1 MDVTQ
6 NIKLLFLLFFLHCVS
21 SKDQTTVKVKNY
33 YKENES
39 LHTHKKKSEELS
51 NNEYGILHSAYKRI
65 VGYAQRKL
73 EDIFHA
79 TGENIKEKEDKN
91 KDMLKSERMVLYQ
104 NNDGEQLENLI
115 DPIKNL
121 EEKNNLENYY
131 DNKYDNIKFEVGNKY
146 NHLKYMNTTNSDN
159 DKRFNNY
166 YFADNKFFVRDNIEQ
181 DENAFLNKSIIG
193 NKDMEISKN
202 YFEKNKFIDTYSSY
216 ECGKK
221 IKEMKWICT
230 DNQLI
235 SNNLCAPIRRI
246 QLCIANI
253 ILFSEYKGEDIY
265 KNNTINNKFKENIL
279 KAVKLESN
287 LLVHKHNNEYNS
299 KLCDDIRWSFS
310 DYGDIIIGRDLIYK
324 NNTDYIKEQFKKIF
338 NNENNKVLN
347 DEENI
352 KLRKEWWEKYKE
364 DIWEEMTKEHNDK
377 FIEKCIYVV
386 KDELQIVRWI
396 EEWSKQFIDEKDYML
411 FNLRNTYNEMNII
424 HENDC
429 KQYNKWIENRKKE
442 WTFLSNEFNKMFPD
456 KNVQIYISNIF
467 KDYTE
472 NNVNMIFGML
482 DYEYNNICKDKP
494 ELLSIAKYDLKAPSV
509 KPAKKYKSKDHEE
522 SDAFGCKTKISAVKK
537 KWNCYNNKNVT
548 KPDGVCGPPRRQ
560 QLCLGHIFMIQDG
573 KEEQLKDHLNKAAY
587 YEAMFLKEKLEKS
600 DGDKICNGILGS
612 YADIGDIVKGSDVW
626 RDVNTNK
633 LEDKFKKVFIVG
645 DSRNK
650 QKDIERDK
658 WWEKERDL
666 IWSSMS
672 KHIPNGK
679 TCKSHIDFEST
690 PQLLRWLKEWGDEF
704 CEEIDT
710 EVKKLEQGCKN
721 INCWERKCKNACSS
735 YDNWIKERKNE
746 YNLQSTKF
754 DSDKKLKVYSTFYD
768 KFQDSKAYL
777 RQESKQ
783 CSKVEFNDE
792 TFTFP
797 DKYKEACMRCID
809 PSSSKAVKPIKPNVV
824 PIKESKKS
832 DPPSLP
838 DKSKNAPNSS
848 NGGNDRNKEISKRD
862 EGHGPNQVKEGEKK
876 VPNIVPVVK
885 KENEFTPN
893 GRNGEE
899 KEKSKVDQSPGVNS
913 KDIKGEKAQGEVSE
927 HSPKI
932 EEKMESAESTPV
944 VHRETESNQPSDS
957 RDSEGKEASK
967 GDQSPVNSE
976 DIKNE
981 EQEGEVSER
990 SSEIEDNRESVP
1002 STSVVNIQT
1011 ESSQSTDSRDSE
1023 GKDSSKGDQSPPV
1036 ISEDIKNEEKEGQV
1050 SERST
1055 EIKDNRESV
1064 PSTSV
1069 VNIDTGSSQ
1078 SSNSSDSDSTVL
1090 SGGESKDV
1098 NIPTSEGVK
1107 ENEEGET
1114 EKDASSKSIEIDQA
1128 SPEQNNHIDSSQN
1141 VIKDSNHQDKEIINS
1156 PSTEKNIEE
1165 IQHKTSDT
1173 DGHESKIE
1181 SEIEPKES
1189 MEESS
1194 LNKREIENAARGDH
1208 KPESVES
1215 AEIPQSQIPNSHN
1228 GGTIVSESQVQDS
1241 SENTMSTESTHTD
1254 NKNFGTSVDIQ
1265 PSLTDDEKTVSSV
1278 GDRDAEDRSNL
1289 NTDPEQIE
1297 KNKSSHSD
1305 KEDRSVSE
1313 NEIQDPLGGAI
1324 SIESTHTDNQDLKIS
1339 VHNQPSVIE
1348 NEKNGSSG
1356 SVGDNNDR
1364 SNLSTDTEQI
1374 ENNTSSHSDIHH
1386 SNKEGSSG
1394 SESLTQDS
1402 PIDHLEGVTPS
1413 NIDMDPKQNEASLI
1427 TPVDQVDSSMES
1439 ELESGGKIGDLYK
1452 GDKQSENI
1460 LNKDKDV
1467 VEIEKAPD
1475 SHANESNTHDE
1486 EDTRRG
1492 ISDDSST
1499 VHEIDSK
1506 ENLHQESLI
1515 SEKGR
1520 KEGNIKKEPGN
1531 EEDSSISISQ
1541 ETIND
1546 SEGRENIEDAKLSE
1560 RGDDIESDIGN
1571 IVSVDPEST
1580 IISSPNGTEGI
1591 KSSEELKSKEYTSV
1605 DLNNRGENNQQ
1616 ENLVSNSPQ
1625 LEPEREK
1632 LENADSSHETEVS
1645 SISEVGEASTRYHK
1659 ENSETDEGEESG
1671 TNPEEGSVTDKE
1683 QESRTNHE
1691 EDSETDEGEER
1702 ETNHEEGS
1710 VTDKEQESRKNH
1722 EGDNETGE
1730 VQQSLENNEASETHE
1745 EQSASEKIK
1754 LIEPTSNMVLPST
1767 PLHESDKEKLEK
1779 HHDEP
1784 NTNGELTHTDQNTS
1798 QYRPSESEEVMTNK
1812 PDQMEMTSEP
1822 SSQYIEKGIDVIDT
1836 TKNQYIDEESNHI
1849 IPLVNKNSEGD
1860 PVTIPPTRTVMESV
1874 SLDSRNEQKVE
1885 ENDDTHITDDK
1896 RKDDT
1901 IVNLSQNGLNE
1912 HGEMSND
1919 SIKSETITESSLA
1932 DDDQMI
1938 EGIDGKGS
1946 EKKNI
1951 IDAPQE
1957 SSIEV
1962 GKQME
1967 GHMSNVNTPEELSP
1981 VADESKLQ
1989 EEKEGSKDDG
1999 DKRTVSKDTIG
2010 VEDPN
2015 RIDEHQ
2021 NLEEVDV
2028 PSNNGNTN
2036 NTLEGRVDTEKKDE
2050 PSSKGTTNNS
2060 LDGRTD
2066 EGENEKLDEN
2076 PESNSSNTISTEQIK
2091 LVKEKEIHETNELD
2105 THNVEQEE
2113 IIRNEIPAER
2123 MDEENST
2130 DNEKEQLSPEDE
2142 IINKG
2147 EKGNLEQNLNISS
2160 DTLENSAGKEKVK
2173 IEHTDSP
2180 EESDSDMEGI
2190 YKHKGIENQITEI
2203 ETRSVEK
2210 HDIHIP
2216 ENSKETQVD
2225 NYKADMEEEK
2235 DVNINQMIKESEKV
2249 SDISRDT
2256 TASHSEKPNDEEL
2269 LVNVVDSK
2277 NAQNEGDSIQTI
2289 PDVSNSENEVNND
2302 NTLSKDGFSE
2312 IEKPVSE
2319 IDENAKGLLNEERT
2333 EGDNVLVQNKI
2344 EHDIHNTEV
2353 IDQFKDKRD
2362 YEEDEKV
2369 NFVRLPEKNEE
2380 ERSDVTKGIVPGSV
2394 EVIEKTSHEILD
2406 SHEINEEE
2414 LKVSDDIE
2422 YPVGSDISGIDSET
2436 SGSVTIYQK
2445 PTDAFVENV
2454 YGLSQDLK
2462 SISENEKKIRMN
2474 EPKEKLQNLLGGM
2487 VHVLQNK
2494 NIDDDQSGRSSIPL
2508 YDKEL
2513 VGDKNHLNDNSYNNN
2528 INNEVQCEKNCGRK
2542 ENVSSFNDTVTL
2554 KDVKQNREDTEET
2567 KLIEN
2572 EKIDNTKVKD
2582 GIHMTSYNKPS
2593 NILVHNYDDIKKE
2606 AIKNEEKKDT
2616 EQSKKE
2622 EKDVKNDDSEND
2634 NNNLSNY
2641 TKIKENIEKFYKY
2654 IKNIL
2659 NLTDINNDIEKKD
2672 MQRYNLN
2679 NYTNIK
2685 GNMLFEY
2692 SKESDYDKNELFQRE
2707 NISEYHNMNNNNK
2720 ESSNIDNYY
2729 YRDVNKIRED
2739 IINLSKKKKKCIN
2752 DTSSEYCESI
2762 IGLPILSSSISKDE
2776 IKYLC
2781 CSILYY
2787 CLIHFDNT
2795 TSEYYNCITNEINDP
2810 FYEIF
2815 REVTNISYYN
2825 GKWLLISEKDTSVMD
2840 EVDFMTEKNND
2851 DYHLDREELEKN
2863 NSTFYLY

>member
-1 MDVTQ
+1 MNVTQ

-21 SKDQTTVKVKNY
+21 SKDQTTVKVKSY

-39 LHTHKKKSEELS
+39 LHTHKKKSEELN

-65 VGYAQRKL
+65 VEYAQRKL

-79 TGENIKEKEDKN
+79 TGENIKKKEEEEDEKEDKS
-91 KDMLKSERMVLYQ
+91 KDMLKSERMLLYQ

-159 DKRFNNY
+159 DKSFNNY
-166 YFADNKFFVRDNIEQ
+166 YFSVNKFFVGDNIEQ

-216 ECGKK
+216 ECGEK

-230 DNQLI
+230 DNQI
-235 SNNLCAPIRRI
+235 KSNNLCAPIRRI

-253 ILFSEYKGEDIY
+253 ILFSEYKGKDIY
-265 KNNTINNKFKENIL
+265 KNNTINNKFKEDIL

-287 LLVHKHNNEYNS
+287 LLVQKHNNEYNS
-299 KLCDDIRWSFS
+299 KLCDDIRWSFL

-338 NNENNKVLN
+338 YNENNNVLN

-352 KLRKEWWEKYKE
+352 KLRKEWWEKYKD

-377 FIEKCIYVV
+377 FIEKCIYFA

-429 KQYNKWIENRKKE
+429 KQYNKWMENRKKE
-442 WTFLSNEFNKMFPD
+442 WTFLSKEFNKIFPD

-472 NNVNMIFGML
+472 NNVNIIFGML

-560 QLCLGHIFMIQDG
+560 QLCLGHIFMIKDG

-587 YEAMFLKEKLEKS
+587 YEAMFLKEKLEKA

-645 DSRNK
+645 NSRNK
-650 QKDIERDK
+650 QKAIERNK
-658 WWEKERDL
+658 WWIKQRDL

-679 TCKSHIDFEST
+679 TCKSHIAFEST

-704 CEEIDT
+704 CEEIDM
-710 EVKKLEQGCKN
+710 EVKKLEQGCENKK
-721 INCWERKCKNACSS
+721 CWERKCKNACSS

-754 DSDKKLKVYSTFYD
+754 YSDKKLKVNKTFYN
-768 KFQDSKAYL
+768 KFQDFKAYL

-783 CSKVEFNDE
+783 CSKVEFNDK

-809 PSSSKAVKPIKPNVV
+809 PSSSKAIKPIKPNVV

-832 DPPSLP
+832 EPPSLP

-848 NGGNDRNKEISKRD
+848 NGGNDRNKETSKRD
-862 EGHGPNQVKEGEKK
+862 EGHGPNQVKEREKK
-876 VPNIVPVVK
+876 VPNIVSVVR

-893 GRNGEE
+893 GRDGEG
-899 KEKSKVDQSPGVNS
+899 KEKSKVDQSPAVNS
-913 KDIKGEKAQGEVSE
+913 KDIKNEEPKGELSE

-932 EEKMESAESTPV
+932 EEKRESA
-944 VHRETESNQPSDS
+944 
-957 RDSEGKEASK
+957 
-967 GDQSPVNSE
+967 
-976 DIKNE
+976 
-981 EQEGEVSER
+981 
-990 SSEIEDNRESVP
+990 P

-1011 ESSQSTDSRDSE
+1011 ESSQSSNSTDSE
-1023 GKDSSKGDQSPPV
+1023 EKEESKGDQSPPV
-1036 ISEDIKNEEKEGQV
+1036 ISEDIKNEEKVGQV
-1050 SERST
+1050 SERSS
-1055 EIKDNRESV
+1055 EIENKRESD

-1069 VNIDTGSSQ
+1069 INIDTGSSQ
-1078 SSNSSDSDSTVL
+1078 SSSSSDSDSTVL
-1090 SGGESKDV
+1090 SVGESKDA
-1098 NIPTSEGVK
+1098 NIPTSESVK
-1107 ENEEGET
+1107 ENDEGEI
-1114 EKDASSKSIEIDQA
+1114 EENASSKSIEIDQA
-1128 SPEQNNHIDSSQN
+1128 TPQQNNHIDSSHH
-1141 VIKDSNHQDKEIINS
+1141 VTKDSNQQDKETRNP

-1173 DGHESKIE
+1173 DGNESKTE
-1181 SEIEPKES
+1181 SENESKELTEEPS
-1189 MEESS
+1189 I
-1194 LNKREIENAARGDH
+1194 NNREIDNASTVDQN
-1208 KPESVES
+1208 PESVEIT
-1215 AEIPQSQIPNSHN
+1215 EISQSEIPNSHN
-1228 GGTIVSESQVQDS
+1228 GGTIVSERQVQDS
-1241 SENTMSTESTHTD
+1241 SGSAMSTESTPTD
-1254 NKNFGTSVDIQ
+1254 NEDFKTSVDIQ
-1265 PSLTDDEKTVSSV
+1265 PSLIDNETIESSV
-1278 GDRDAEDRSNL
+1278 GDVDVD
-1289 NTDPEQIE
+1289 
-1297 KNKSSHSD
+1297 
-1305 KEDRSVSE
+1305 
-1313 NEIQDPLGGAI
+1313 
-1324 SIESTHTDNQDLKIS
+1324 
-1339 VHNQPSVIE
+1339 
-1348 NEKNGSSG
+1348 
-1356 SVGDNNDR
+1356 DR
-1364 SNLSTDTEQI
+1364 SNLSTDPEQI
-1374 ENNTSSHSDIHH
+1374 ENNTSSHSDMHN

-1394 SESLTQDS
+1394 SDSMTQYS
-1402 PIDHLEGVTPS
+1402 PTDHLGSVSPS
-1413 NIDMDPKQNEASLI
+1413 NIDMDPKPNELSLI
-1427 TPVDQVDSSMES
+1427 TSVDQVDSSSES
-1439 ELESGGKIGDLYK
+1439 ELESGGKIDESFQA
-1452 GDKQSENI
+1452 DKQSENV

-1467 VEIEKAPD
+1467 VEIEKVPD
-1475 SHANESNTHDE
+1475 SRPNESDTHDE
-1486 EDTRRG
+1486 EDIRRG
-1492 ISDDSST
+1492 MSDDSST

-1515 SEKGR
+1515 FEKGC
-1520 KEGNIKKEPGN
+1520 EESNIKKEPGN

-1541 ETIND
+1541 EKIND
-1546 SEGRENIEDAKLSE
+1546 SEGRENIEDPKMSE
-1560 RGDDIESDIGN
+1560 RGDDNESDIGN
-1571 IVSVDPEST
+1571 VVSLDQEST
-1580 IISSPNGTEGI
+1580 IISSTNGTEGI

-1605 DLNNRGENNQQ
+1605 DLNNRGEHNQQ
-1616 ENLVSNSPQ
+1616 ENLVSSSTQ
-1625 LEPEREK
+1625 LEPERK
-1632 LENADSSHETEVS
+1632 KIQNADSSHESEVS
-1645 SISEVGEASTRYHK
+1645 SISEVGEASTRNHK
-1659 ENSETDEGEESG
+1659 
-1671 TNPEEGSVTDKE
+1671 
-1683 QESRTNHE
+1683 
-1691 EDSETDEGEER
+1691 EDSETG
-1702 ETNHEEGS
+1702 
-1710 VTDKEQESRKNH
+1710 Q
-1722 EGDNETGE
+1722 

-1745 EQSASEKIK
+1745 EQDIINIVEEQSDCEKIK

-1779 HHDEP
+1779 HYDEP
-1784 NTNGELTHTDQNTS
+1784 NTNGELTHTYQNTS

-1812 PDQMEMTSEP
+1812 PDQMEMTTEP
-1822 SSQYIEKGIDVIDT
+1822 SSQYIEKGIDVIDA
-1836 TKNQYIDEESNHI
+1836 TKYQYIDEKSNHI

-1860 PVTIPPTRTVMESV
+1860 PVTIPPTRTVIESG

-1885 ENDDTHITDDK
+1885 EHNNRHITDDQ

-1901 IVNLSQNGLNE
+1901 IVNPSPNGLNG

-1932 DDDQMI
+1932 DDDQKI
-1938 EGIDGKGS
+1938 DGIDGKGS
-1946 EKKNI
+1946 EKNI
-1951 IDAPQE
+1951 IIGAPQE
-1957 SSIEV
+1957 SSIEI

-1967 GHMSNVNTPEELSP
+1967 EHISNVNTPEELSP

-1989 EEKEGSKDDG
+1989 EEKEGNKDDG
-1999 DKRTVSKDTIG
+1999 DKRTVSEDTIG

-2021 NLEEVDV
+2021 NLEEVNV

-2036 NTLEGRVDTEKKDE
+2036 NCLEGIIDMEEKDE

-2066 EGENEKLDEN
+2066 ERGNERLDEN
-2076 PESNSSNTISTEQIK
+2076 PESNSSNTISSEQIE
-2091 LVKEKEIHETNELD
+2091 LVKEKEIHEPNELD
-2105 THNVEQEE
+2105 THNGEQEE
-2113 IIRNEIPAER
+2113 IIRDEIPDEI

-2130 DNEKEQLSPEDE
+2130 DNEKEKLNPEDE
-2142 IINKG
+2142 RDMKDVIINKG
-2147 EKGNLEQNLNISS
+2147 EKGNLEENLNISS
-2160 DTLENSAGKEKVK
+2160 DTLENTAGKEKVK

-2180 EESDSDMEGI
+2180 EESDSSRDEI

-2203 ETRSVEK
+2203 DTRSVEK
-2210 HDIHIP
+2210 HYIHIP
-2216 ENSKETQVD
+2216 GNSKETQVD
-2225 NYKADMEEEK
+2225 NYKEDMEEEK
-2235 DVNINQMIKESEKV
+2235 DVNINQMITEDDDEVSE
-2249 SDISRDT
+2249 ISRDA
-2256 TASHSEKPNDEEL
+2256 TASHSEKPNNEEL

-2277 NAQNEGDSIQTI
+2277 NAQNEGDSIQII
-2289 PDVSNSENEVNND
+2289 PDVSNTENELNND
-2302 NTLSKDGFSE
+2302 NTLSKGDFSQ
-2312 IEKPVSE
+2312 IEKPVSG
-2319 IDENAKGLLNEERT
+2319 IDENAKELLNEERT

-2344 EHDIHNTEV
+2344 EHDIENTEV
-2353 IDQFKDKRD
+2353 IDQIKGKRD

-2369 NFVRLPEKNEE
+2369 NFVRLPETNEE

-2394 EVIEKTSHEILD
+2394 DVIEKRSHEILD
-2406 SHEINEEE
+2406 SHEKNREE
-2414 LKVSDDIE
+2414 LKVSEDIE

-2436 SGSVTIYQK
+2436 RGSVTIYQK
-2445 PTDAFVENV
+2445 PRDAFIENV
-2454 YGLSQDLK
+2454 YELSQDLK
-2462 SISENEKKIRMN
+2462 SLSENEKKIRMN

-2487 VHVLQNK
+2487 VDVLQNK
-2494 NIDDDQSGRSSIPL
+2494 NIDDDQSGRLSIPL

-2513 VGDKNHLNDNSYNNN
+2513 VDDKNHLNDNSYNNN
-2528 INNEVQCEKNCGRK
+2528 NINNEVQCETNCGRK
-2542 ENVSSFNDTVTL
+2542 ENVSSFDDTVTL

-2572 EKIDNTKVKD
+2572 EKIDNKKVKD

-2616 EQSKKE
+2616 EQSKKA
-2622 EKDVKNDDSEND
+2622 EKDVKHDDSENN

-2654 IKNIL
+2654 IKNIA

-2672 MQRYNLN
+2672 MPRYNLN

-2692 SKESDYDKNELFQRE
+2692 SQESEYDKNELFQRE
-2707 NISEYHNMNNNNK
+2707 NISEYHNRSNNNK

-2810 FYEIF
+2810 FYKIF
-2815 REVTNISYYN
+2815 RGEVTNISYYN
-2825 GKWLLISEKDTSVMD
+2825 GKWLLMLFLFIIFLIMVLIKRSEKDTSVMD
-2840 EVDFMTEKNND
+2840 EVHFMTEKNND
-2851 DYHLDREELEKN
+2851 DYRLDREEFEKN
-2863 NSTFYLY
+2863 NSSFFLY

>member
-1 MDVTQ
+1 M
-6 NIKLLFLLFFLHCVS
+6 LFL
-21 SKDQTTVKVKNY
+21 
-33 YKENES
+33 
-39 LHTHKKKSEELS
+39 
-51 NNEYGILHSAYKRI
+51 
-65 VGYAQRKL
+65 
-73 EDIFHA
+73 
-79 TGENIKEKEDKN
+79 
-91 KDMLKSERMVLYQ
+91 
-104 NNDGEQLENLI
+104 
-115 DPIKNL
+115 
-121 EEKNNLENYY
+121 
-131 DNKYDNIKFEVGNKY
+131 
-146 NHLKYMNTTNSDN
+146 
-159 DKRFNNY
+159 
-166 YFADNKFFVRDNIEQ
+166 
-181 DENAFLNKSIIG
+181 
-193 NKDMEISKN
+193 
-202 YFEKNKFIDTYSSY
+202 
-216 ECGKK
+216 
-221 IKEMKWICT
+221 
-230 DNQLI
+230 
-235 SNNLCAPIRRI
+235 
-246 QLCIANI
+246 
-253 ILFSEYKGEDIY
+253 
-265 KNNTINNKFKENIL
+265 
-279 KAVKLESN
+279 
-287 LLVHKHNNEYNS
+287 
-299 KLCDDIRWSFS
+299 
-310 DYGDIIIGRDLIYK
+310 
-324 NNTDYIKEQFKKIF
+324 
-338 NNENNKVLN
+338 
-347 DEENI
+347 
-352 KLRKEWWEKYKE
+352 
-364 DIWEEMTKEHNDK
+364 
-377 FIEKCIYVV
+377 
-386 KDELQIVRWI
+386 
-396 EEWSKQFIDEKDYML
+396 
-411 FNLRNTYNEMNII
+411 
-424 HENDC
+424 
-429 KQYNKWIENRKKE
+429 
-442 WTFLSNEFNKMFPD
+442 
-456 KNVQIYISNIF
+456 YIS
-467 KDYTE
+467 
-472 NNVNMIFGML
+472 
-482 DYEYNNICKDKP
+482 C
-494 ELLSIAKYDLKAPSV
+494 
-509 KPAKKYKSKDHEE
+509 
-522 SDAFGCKTKISAVKK
+522 
-537 KWNCYNNKNVT
+537 
-548 KPDGVCGPPRRQ
+548 
-560 QLCLGHIFMIQDG
+560 
-573 KEEQLKDHLNKAAY
+573 
-587 YEAMFLKEKLEKS
+587 
-600 DGDKICNGILGS
+600 
-612 YADIGDIVKGSDVW
+612 
-626 RDVNTNK
+626 
-633 LEDKFKKVFIVG
+633 
-645 DSRNK
+645 
-650 QKDIERDK
+650 
-658 WWEKERDL
+658 
-666 IWSSMS
+666 
-672 KHIPNGK
+672 
-679 TCKSHIDFEST
+679 
-690 PQLLRWLKEWGDEF
+690 
-704 CEEIDT
+704 
-710 EVKKLEQGCKN
+710 
-721 INCWERKCKNACSS
+721 
-735 YDNWIKERKNE
+735 
-746 YNLQSTKF
+746 
-754 DSDKKLKVYSTFYD
+754 
-768 KFQDSKAYL
+768 
-777 RQESKQ
+777 
-783 CSKVEFNDE
+783 
-792 TFTFP
+792 
-797 DKYKEACMRCID
+797 
-809 PSSSKAVKPIKPNVV
+809 
-824 PIKESKKS
+824 
-832 DPPSLP
+832 
-838 DKSKNAPNSS
+838 
-848 NGGNDRNKEISKRD
+848 
-862 EGHGPNQVKEGEKK
+862 
-876 VPNIVPVVK
+876 
-885 KENEFTPN
+885 
-893 GRNGEE
+893 
-899 KEKSKVDQSPGVNS
+899 
-913 KDIKGEKAQGEVSE
+913 
-927 HSPKI
+927 
-932 EEKMESAESTPV
+932 
-944 VHRETESNQPSDS
+944 
-957 RDSEGKEASK
+957 
-967 GDQSPVNSE
+967 
-976 DIKNE
+976 
-981 EQEGEVSER
+981 
-990 SSEIEDNRESVP
+990 
-1002 STSVVNIQT
+1002 NIQT

-1055 EIKDNRESV
+1055 EIKDNRESA

-1090 SGGESKDV
+1090 SGREPKDV
-1098 NIPTSEGVK
+1098 NIPTYESVK
-1107 ENEEGET
+1107 ENEEGEI
-1114 EKDASSKSIEIDQA
+1114 EENASSKSIEIDQA

-1254 NKNFGTSVDIQ
+1254 NKNFRTSVDIQ

-1289 NTDPEQIE
+1289 NKDPEQIE

-1305 KEDRSVSE
+1305 REDKDISE
-1313 NEIQDPLGGAI
+1313 NEVQDSLGGTTI
-1324 SIESTHTDNQDLKIS
+1324 IESTPTDNEDLKTS

-1348 NEKNGSSG
+1348 NETVESSDG
-1356 SVGDNNDR
+1356 VGDTNDR

-1386 SNKEGSSG
+1386 SNKEGGSG
-1394 SESLTQDS
+1394 SENLTQDS
-1402 PIDHLEGVTPS
+1402 PTDHWESVTPS
-1413 NIDMDPKQNEASLI
+1413 NIDMDPKPNEASLI

-1475 SHANESNTHDE
+1475 SHANESDTHDE

-1515 SEKGR
+1515 SEKGHE
-1520 KEGNIKKEPGN
+1520 EGNIKNEPGN
-1531 EEDSSISISQ
+1531 EEDSSISLSQ
-1541 ETIND
+1541 EKIND
-1546 SEGRENIEDAKLSE
+1546 SEGRENIEDPKMSE
-1560 RGDDIESDIGN
+1560 RGDDNESDIGN

-1580 IISSPNGTEGI
+1580 IISSPNDTEGI

-1625 LEPEREK
+1625 LELEREK
-1632 LENADSSHETEVS
+1632 LENADSSHESEVS

-1683 QESRTNHE
+1683 QKSRTNHE
-1691 EDSETDEGEER
+1691 GDNETDEGEER
-1702 ETNHEEGS
+1702 GANHEEGS
-1710 VTDKEQESRKNH
+1710 VTDKEQESRTNN
-1722 EGDNETGE
+1722 EEDNESGE

-1767 PLHESDKEKLEK
+1767 SLHESDKEKLEK

-1784 NTNGELTHTDQNTS
+1784 NTNGELSHTDQNTS

-1822 SSQYIEKGIDVIDT
+1822 SSQYIEKGIDVSDT
-1836 TKNQYIDEESNHI
+1836 TENQHIDEESNHI

-1860 PVTIPPTRTVMESV
+1860 TVTIPPTRTVMESG

-1885 ENDDTHITDDK
+1885 ENDDRHITDDQ

-1901 IVNLSQNGLNE
+1901 IVNPSPNGLNE

-1932 DDDQMI
+1932 EDDQMI
-1938 EGIDGKGS
+1938 EGIHGKGS

-1967 GHMSNVNTPEELSP
+1967 GHMSNVNTPEELAR

-1999 DKRTVSKDTIG
+1999 DKRTVSEDTIG

-2015 RIDEHQ
+2015 RIDENQ
-2021 NLEEVDV
+2021 NLEEKDE
-2028 PSNNGNTN
+2028 SSSKGITN
-2036 NTLEGRVDTEKKDE
+2036 NSLEGRVDTEKKDE

-2076 PESNSSNTISTEQIK
+2076 PESNSNNTISTEQIE
-2091 LVKEKEIHETNELD
+2091 LVKEKEIHEPNELD
-2105 THNVEQEE
+2105 THNGEQEE
-2113 IIRNEIPAER
+2113 IIRDEIPAER
-2123 MDEENST
+2123 MGEENST
-2130 DNEKEQLSPEDE
+2130 DNEKEQLNPEDERNMKDE

-2147 EKGNLEQNLNISS
+2147 EKGNLEENLNISS
-2160 DTLENSAGKEKVK
+2160 DTLENTTGKEKVK

-2249 SDISRDT
+2249 SEISSDT

-2277 NAQNEGDSIQTI
+2277 NAQKEGDSIQTI

-2319 IDENAKGLLNEERT
+2319 IDENAKGLLNEKRT
-2333 EGDNVLVQNKI
+2333 EGDNALVQNKI
-2344 EHDIHNTEV
+2344 EHDIQNTEV
-2353 IDQFKDKRD
+2353 IDQIKGKRD

-2380 ERSDVTKGIVPGSV
+2380 QRSDVTKGIVPGSV
-2394 EVIEKTSHEILD
+2394 DVIEKTSHESLD
-2406 SHEINEEE
+2406 SHEKNQEE
-2414 LKVSDDIE
+2414 LKVSEDIE
-2422 YPVGSDISGIDSET
+2422 YPVGTDISGIDSET
-2436 SGSVTIYQK
+2436 RDSVTIYQK
-2445 PTDAFVENV
+2445 PTDTFVENV
-2454 YGLSQDLK
+2454 YGLSQDYK
-2462 SISENEKKIRMN
+2462 SLSENEKKIIIN

-2513 VGDKNHLNDNSYNNN
+2513 VDDKNHLNDNSYNNN

-2542 ENVSSFNDTVTL
+2542 ENVSSFDDTVTL

-2622 EKDVKNDDSEND
+2622 EKDVKHYDSEND

-2685 GNMLFEY
+2685 GNMLF
-2692 SKESDYDKNELFQRE
+2692 
-2707 NISEYHNMNNNNK
+2707 
-2720 ESSNIDNYY
+2720 
-2729 YRDVNKIRED
+2729 
-2739 IINLSKKKKKCIN
+2739 
-2752 DTSSEYCESI
+2752 
-2762 IGLPILSSSISKDE
+2762 
-2776 IKYLC
+2776 
-2781 CSILYY
+2781 
-2787 CLIHFDNT
+2787 
-2795 TSEYYNCITNEINDP
+2795 
-2810 FYEIF
+2810 
-2815 REVTNISYYN
+2815 
-2825 GKWLLISEKDTSVMD
+2825 
-2840 EVDFMTEKNND
+2840 
-2851 DYHLDREELEKN
+2851 
-2863 NSTFYLY
+2863 